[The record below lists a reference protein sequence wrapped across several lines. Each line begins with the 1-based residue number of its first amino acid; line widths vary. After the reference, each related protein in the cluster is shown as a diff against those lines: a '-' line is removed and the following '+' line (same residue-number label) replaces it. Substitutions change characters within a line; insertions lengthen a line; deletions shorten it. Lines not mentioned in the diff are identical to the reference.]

1 MANFLLTG
9 DALHFDTLSQA
20 FQAKSSL
27 ELDQSLLNQ
36 ASLGSENLPDSN
48 VDRSRNYLQAQAV
61 TTGPETAEN
70 IIRLTLL
77 LLINS
82 QVRNNTAFP
91 AAKATLQRLLA
102 FYNREV
108 YPVVLQEG
116 SDTSR
121 LAQLCLPLILS
132 GQVRFQGYPL
142 KASEVSEMFSWPALP
157 LVAGEVQGLLA
168 PPAFSWAQAASLL
181 MHLKPLT
188 NWYIYFDAV
197 FAQVL
202 PGGNDELHRSLR
214 ELTKFL
220 RETQQ
225 AWEEEVNAIPSP
237 LPLHTALAN
246 LALTLQEVIQ
256 HLTQL
261 NQVLLEGLEA
271 MLEPP
276 ATLTFLQ
283 ARETGRLLA
292 LKAAKPAIV
301 SDEKFSTFLLLDTT
315 EGFLTLA
322 RELASLV
329 FWSFVQAD
337 AVSGDFLE
345 SSTLRTYQEAG
356 LFVPEETVNEQ
367 LAKVR
372 DFIQNHIPISAA

>member
-9 DALHFDTLSQA
+9 DALPFDTLSQA
-20 FQAKSSL
+20 FQAKSTL
-27 ELDQSLLNQ
+27 ELDPKLLNQ
-36 ASLGSENLPDSN
+36 KGADAGNLPESKAE
-48 VDRSRNYLQAQAV
+48 RSRNYLQAQAV
-61 TTGPETAEN
+61 TTGLETEES
-70 IIRLTLL
+70 IIRLALL
-77 LLINS
+77 LLVHS
-82 QVRNNTAFP
+82 QVREQANNP
-91 AAKATLQRLLA
+91 PSKLTLQRLLA

-108 YPVVLQEG
+108 YPVVLQQG
-116 SDTSR
+116 SEASR
-121 LAQLCLPLILS
+121 LAQLCQPLILA
-132 GQVRFQGYPL
+132 GKVRFQGYPL

-157 LVAGEVQGLLA
+157 LAPEEVQRLLA
-168 PPAFSWAQAASLL
+168 FPAFCWAQAADLL

-202 PGGNDELHRSLR
+202 PDGNAELHRSLR
-214 ELTKFL
+214 ELTQFL

-225 AWEEEVNAIPSP
+225 AWEEEVNGLHPTV
-237 LPLHTALAN
+237 PLHTPLAN
-246 LALTLQEVIQ
+246 LALTLQEAIQ
-256 HLTQL
+256 HLSQL

-276 ATLTFLQ
+276 ATLTFFQ
-283 ARETGRLLA
+283 AREISRLLVLQA
-292 LKAAKPAIV
+292 PRPAIV
-301 SDEKFSTFLLLDTT
+301 SDENFSTFLLLNTA
-315 EGFLTLA
+315 ENLLTQA
-322 RELASLV
+322 RELAALV